1 MLSYS
6 VEAKDGGVLVFFP
19 PEPILSTWAR
29 IQGRQPVFSSKGK
42 CCPTPKP
49 AHYAGMIKSQGPVEE
64 AEFAVTSPYNQKIG
78 STMRQMGICCEAQK
92 MLVDDRILMEGAEC
106 SMLFPVHQSQQAP
119 ADPPEHVTIEKGSD
133 IWSAGASSYES
144 TRFLSAGHAR
154 RDAIP
159 HQYSQRE
166 HLYTDEKR
174 NPRSKDEKTWWNEK
188 FRFDFPLTDWKQLT
202 HLKFRIMDQE
212 LFTDGGF
219 VGETIIYLGGIID
232 EGINRGVLE
241 MMPAPY
247 NVVLE
252 DDTYKGEIKIGLR
265 FTANTEVLP
274 ERTFL
279 AQVDEPRQLTCRS
292 IINLWKFS
300 WWKFWVYQ
308 NQRNT
313 KNKVEEE

>member
-1 MLSYS
+1 MQQQEHLLMKARGFSLLDKH
-6 VEAKDGGVLVFFP
+6 VEMQSHTSTHKGSTSTQMKRGILEVFLVHA
-19 PEPILSTWAR
+19 E
-29 IQGRQPVFSSKGK
+29 
-42 CCPTPKP
+42 
-49 AHYAGMIKSQGPVEE
+49 GMKH
-64 AEFAVTSPYNQKIG
+64 TNLIG
-78 STMRQMGICCEAQK
+78 S
-92 MLVDDRILMEGAEC
+92 
-106 SMLFPVHQSQQAP
+106 PVYYVVIKCGS
-119 ADPPEHVTIEKGSD
+119 HVHKSKT
-133 IWSAGASSYES
+133 SS
-144 TRFLSAGHAR
+144 G
-154 RDAIP
+154 
-159 HQYSQRE
+159 
-166 HLYTDEKR
+166 
-174 NPRSKDEKTWWNEK
+174 KDEKTWWNEK

-300 WWKFWVYQ
+300 WWKFWIYQ

-313 KNKVEEE
+313 KNKVEDE

>member
-1 MLSYS
+1 MQSHT
-6 VEAKDGGVLVFFP
+6 
-19 PEPILSTWAR
+19 STH
-29 IQGRQPVFSSKGK
+29 K
-42 CCPTPKP
+42 
-49 AHYAGMIKSQGPVEE
+49 
-64 AEFAVTSPYNQKIG
+64 G
-78 STMRQMGICCEAQK
+78 ST
-92 MLVDDRILMEGAEC
+92 
-106 SMLFPVHQSQQAP
+106 
-119 ADPPEHVTIEKGSD
+119 
-133 IWSAGASSYES
+133 S
-144 TRFLSAGHAR
+144 TRMKRGILEVFLVHAEGMKHTNL
-154 RDAIP
+154 IGTP
-159 HQYSQRE
+159 VYYVVIKCGSHVHKSK
-166 HLYTDEKR
+166 T
-174 NPRSKDEKTWWNEK
+174 SSGKDEKTWWNEK
-188 FRFDFPLTDWKQLT
+188 FR
-202 HLKFRIMDQE
+202 
-212 LFTDGGF
+212 
-219 VGETIIYLGGIID
+219 IYLGGIID